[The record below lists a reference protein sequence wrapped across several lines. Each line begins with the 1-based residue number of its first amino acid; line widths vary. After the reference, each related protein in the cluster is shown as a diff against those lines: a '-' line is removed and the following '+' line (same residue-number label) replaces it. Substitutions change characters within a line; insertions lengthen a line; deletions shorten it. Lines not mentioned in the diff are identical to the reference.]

1 MFEIYQTCRTLLKM
15 FLPRALSTAFQ
26 EQSLEFKMMGDSLKL
41 LDLVI
46 TFPYMLSVNEFHNEN
61 RIEDIVAIIFPPTF
75 QDKFIDMELF
85 ELLMKSL
92 TSGIFPS
99 SQKCSIL
106 SIIARLPCVPTSI
119 CSSTVELDNYLRFF
133 LKTFIQ
139 ILELNND
146 DSSCC
151 FVVDYVA
158 RLLML
163 FSIDQILNMDLGEQ
177 FIVSFEDWVLK
188 KVVSGRRFK
197 VGGEIAEQLN
207 TIILFFINHTVNKNH
222 EFSKNVVIDVVK
234 GYCEQFMHGGWNNQG
249 LGFADELLEHQI
261 EDYEQKMEE
270 SFKIFE
276 ESYHY
281 FDEVKEYVLN
291 ILSVRIFRELGYFV
305 DNWQQNVSNL
315 PREVGRLINF
325 MLICTS
331 GFLSF
336 QNMNSEVDYG
346 FTSLAMHRM
355 GSSSRQAFCSK
366 EGEVLGRLFTLFNS
380 LEVIFSSKAMKTSEN
395 DPLITH
401 FNLAYLY
408 LVKKSFSAIKIE
420 LGHAS
425 LSDYETNPELPL
437 FFSESQMISNIV
449 ATQNC
454 TQNNLEE
461 FFIYFA
467 KVAFLKLSSPTELV
481 YIFSLKL
488 LKVISTVKNQ
498 LCRQRFQ
505 QSRLLKEVT
514 DLIFAFIQQANSKG
528 TERSF
533 YIRKYLFTIVTTWY
547 MCDHMDDYI
556 QNAWQISDKIFATV
570 SEQPQNLPPQ
580 ALLGIFTDLSGIFSS
595 NMMSEVLNSFLRVV

>member
-1 MFEIYQTCRTLLKM
+1 
-15 FLPRALSTAFQ
+15 
-26 EQSLEFKMMGDSLKL
+26 
-41 LDLVI
+41 
-46 TFPYMLSVNEFHNEN
+46 
-61 RIEDIVAIIFPPTF
+61 
-75 QDKFIDMELF
+75 
-85 ELLMKSL
+85 
-92 TSGIFPS
+92 
-99 SQKCSIL
+99 
-106 SIIARLPCVPTSI
+106 
-119 CSSTVELDNYLRFF
+119 
-133 LKTFIQ
+133 
-139 ILELNND
+139 
-146 DSSCC
+146 
-151 FVVDYVA
+151 
-158 RLLML
+158 
-163 FSIDQILNMDLGEQ
+163 
-177 FIVSFEDWVLK
+177 
-188 KVVSGRRFK
+188 
-197 VGGEIAEQLN
+197 
-207 TIILFFINHTVNKNH
+207 
-222 EFSKNVVIDVVK
+222 
-234 GYCEQFMHGGWNNQG
+234 
-249 LGFADELLEHQI
+249 
-261 EDYEQKMEE
+261 
-270 SFKIFE
+270 
-276 ESYHY
+276 
-281 FDEVKEYVLN
+281 
-291 ILSVRIFRELGYFV
+291 
-305 DNWQQNVSNL
+305 
-315 PREVGRLINF
+315 
-325 MLICTS
+325 
-331 GFLSF
+331 
-336 QNMNSEVDYG
+336 
-346 FTSLAMHRM
+346 
-355 GSSSRQAFCSK
+355 
-366 EGEVLGRLFTLFNS
+366 
-380 LEVIFSSKAMKTSEN
+380 MKTSEN